1 MRSFTDTRGRAWQAA
16 LLDASH
22 GEILLVFSPMHGN
35 GNRASP
41 LGAENLAQA
50 MAELA
55 ALDEAGLQ
63 RLLEASGP
71 YDPATG

>member
-1 MRSFTDTRGRAWQAA
+1 MRSFTDAAGRAWQAA

-22 GEILLVFSPMHGN
+22 GEILLVFSPLHGN
-35 GNRASP
+35 GNRATL
-41 LGAENLAQA
+41 LGAENLARA
-50 MAELA
+50 MADLA
-55 ALDEAGLQ
+55 TLDETGLQ